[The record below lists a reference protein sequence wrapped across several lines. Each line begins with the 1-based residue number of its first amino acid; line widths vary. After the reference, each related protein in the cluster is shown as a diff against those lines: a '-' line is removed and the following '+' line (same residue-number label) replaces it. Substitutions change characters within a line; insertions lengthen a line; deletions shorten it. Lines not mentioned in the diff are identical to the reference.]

1 MGLATILLIAV
12 TAVWGGTFVVVSD
25 IVTHMDVSD
34 FLFWRFL
41 MATTLLF
48 VLRPRAVFKLSSQE
62 RLRGV
67 LIGVVLGFGYV
78 FQTVG
83 LQHTSP
89 TVSGFVTGM
98 FIVFTPLLAGPLMKE
113 PVGRAAWFGV
123 ALATAG
129 LALISL
135 HGASFGYGELLTLVC
150 AALFALQII
159 GLSAWSTPE
168 NSYGLA
174 TLQLG
179 TTTLIALVGTAFS
192 GGIQAPHSS
201 QVWLE
206 VAFMGVFATAV
217 AFVIQSW
224 AQSHMSPTRAA
235 VVLTMEPVFA
245 GVFGVWAGDELTTR
259 ILAGGGLILLAM
271 LVVELGPRR
280 SREGEL
286 VHSGY

>member
-12 TAVWGGTFVVVSD
+12 TAVWGGTFVVVHD
-25 IVTHMDVSD
+25 IVAKMDVTD

-41 MATTLLF
+41 LATVLLLM
-48 VLRPRAVFKLSSQE
+48 LRPRAVMRLSPQE
-62 RLRGV
+62 RVRGV

-78 FQTVG
+78 LQTVG

-98 FIVFTPLLAGPLMKE
+98 FIVFTPLLAGPLMNE
-113 PVGRAAWFGV
+113 PVGAAAWVGV
-123 ALATAG
+123 ALATVG

-135 HGASFGYGELLTLVC
+135 HGASLGYGELLTLGC

-159 GLSAWSTPE
+159 GLSAWSTAE
-168 NSYGLA
+168 NAYGLA

-179 TTTLIALVGTAFS
+179 TTTVIALAGAALT
-192 GGIQAPHSS
+192 GGIQAPSDS
-201 QVWLE
+201 TLWLE

-245 GVFGVWAGDELTTR
+245 GIFGVWAGDELTTR
-259 ILAGGGLILLAM
+259 IIAGAACILAAM
-271 LVVELGPRR
+271 LIVELGPRKAR
-280 SREGEL
+280 DGQL
-286 VHSGY
+286 AHTGY